1 MASMKYLL
9 ALAVVATLANTA
21 FAVHCYQCT
30 SLTNKKC
37 EDTFEPEES
46 MKIDCNKLTPANV
59 LTSFLGVGNHNA
71 TGCMKQALETKTSGT
86 HIVRTCYFGDI
97 YNITTGCTLNA
108 LDVLSTLVSCDVCT
122 DYLCNGATSIAPLA
136 AGVLVLFLMAR
147 IFS

>member
-1 MASMKYLL
+1 MILQKLL
-9 ALAVVATLANTA
+9 LFVVIWAILANSAFAFYCYHCNSKHDEHCGYRFYHTKQMDTHCSHVSPPATLG
-21 FAVHCYQCT
+21 
-30 SLTNKKC
+30 SL
-37 EDTFEPEES
+37 FFGS
-46 MKIDCNKLTPANV
+46 SAQ
-59 LTSFLGVGNHNA
+59 A
-71 TGCMKQALETKTSGT
+71 TGCMKQIIQSKTSGT

>member
-71 TGCMKQALETKTSGT
+71 TGCMKQALETKVSGT
-86 HIVRTCYFGDI
+86 YITRSCYFGDI
-97 YNITTGCTLNA
+97 SSNNGCKI
-108 LDVLSTLVSCDVCT
+108 DVKENPFTSEVACDVCSGN
-122 DYLCNGATSIAPLA
+122 LCNGSSGMAPVVIAIAAFFGLA
-136 AGVLVLFLMAR
+136 RVL
-147 IFS
+147 S